1 MRTLYITLIAFW
13 HEWEGLK
20 YFCTQFLSID
30 LLLDIVSVST
40 VAMQHVVHEI
50 DPEFNIRTSYHSDFF
65 LLRTRVLVNGENA
78 TIRSKEGSYEEPVM
92 SFCHS
97 GSTISIKLWSV
108 ESTISPILHKC
119 GIYHVDMFYYE
130 QSPLFHVVF
139 SSESCVMKFLRE
151 IQTVKNAMQLEL
163 QSVFFRSVKTSHVHQ
178 TGSQSFIVKVQPE
191 LFLVSPDQQKM
202 KGELHLVNTENCS
215 LFVTRWKNSKLFDFG
230 SLYREEG
237 MCILV
242 YRELV

>member
-1 MRTLYITLIAFW
+1 MGGA
-13 HEWEGLK
+13 EV
-20 YFCTQFLSID
+20 FCTQFLSID
-30 LLLDIVSVST
+30 LSLDIVSVST
-40 VAMQHVVHEI
+40 VAMQRVVHEI

-92 SFCHS
+92 SFCHG
-97 GSTISIKLWSV
+97 GSTIGIKLWSI
-108 ESTISPILHKC
+108 ENTISPILHKC

-178 TGSQSFIVKVQPE
+178 TASQSFTVKVQPE

-215 LFVTRWKNSKLFDFG
+215 LFVTRWKKSKLFDFG
-230 SLYREEG
+230 ALYQEEG
-237 MCILV
+237 MCVQYLLAIDSIIQF
-242 YRELV
+242 Y